1 MVKANISLG
10 GKLLLIILTIIIYT
24 LVVVG
29 GIVGFAFYAY
39 KNIKVRDI
47 ADLLGAADW
56 IAQDYDKTIEGMVQE
71 LLPQIQDQ
79 TITVNSLISISPKL
93 GETLDGLIEKVD
105 SLGVVS
111 IDSELLYATPVVS
124 VPEQLSE
131 IVVVTATLN
140 SLSSNLGFSLPATP
154 LFIGSEEN
162 PAWFYTQVNPEQEGG
177 GYAAIE
183 KAYLMSS
190 TEYQFYT
197 RTPVYLD
204 TYEQD
209 GETLPVAEAKEKQL
223 YRLTGV
229 EEANGVLTYNGSA
242 LYLGRTQTD

>member
-183 KAYLMSS
+183 KADRKS
-190 TEYQFYT
+190 
-197 RTPVYLD
+197 V
-204 TYEQD
+204 
-209 GETLPVAEAKEKQL
+209 V
-223 YRLTGV
+223 
-229 EEANGVLTYNGSA
+229 
-242 LYLGRTQTD
+242 